1 MRFTIITPCLNR
13 EKFIAEAIESV
24 LAQQYDDVEH
34 WIIDGGSTDKT
45 LDIVRSYSHLR
56 LLSEPDRGVYDAFN
70 KGIDRATGD
79 ALIFLNS
86 DDLLT
91 PGTLALAQQ
100 IFQNAI
106 GTQIISGGCEIFR
119 RTDAGKEI
127 EMHRY
132 DDPRQNQLNFR
143 NVTLGYPN
151 INARIFRRTV
161 FDRLGRFDLAYAIA
175 SDRELLMRGAL
186 ANIPDA
192 PVANILYRYRWHEGS
207 LTMNAGNTTLS
218 KAQHEGLT
226 LIASL
231 LAKPAVSDE
240 QRSILQQWR
249 RECVSTDVMIQVM
262 NRNFSQAARIFWP
275 VFRQDILLPFS
286 LFRLGLLAI
295 GRRIRT
301 YYRLYRAEHG
311 A

>member
-24 LAQQYDDVEH
+24 VAQQYDDVEH

-56 LLSEPDRGVYDAFN
+56 VLSEPDRGVYDAFN

-127 EMHRY
+127 KMHCY
-132 DDPRQNQLNFR
+132 ADPRQNQLNFR

-151 INARIFRRTV
+151 INARIFRRSV
-161 FDRLGRFDLAYAIA
+161 FDKLGRFDLAYAIA

-207 LTMNAGNTTLS
+207 LTMNAGNATLA

-231 LAKPAVSDE
+231 LAKPAVTDE
-240 QRSILQQWR
+240 QRRILQEWR

-262 NRNFSQAARIFWP
+262 NRNFSRAARIFWP
-275 VFRQDILLPFS
+275 VFRQDGLLPLT

-301 YYRLYRAEHG
+301 YYRLVRAEHG

>member
-13 EKFIAEAIESV
+13 ERFIAEAIESV
-24 LAQQYDDVEH
+24 VAQQYDDIEH

-56 LLSEPDRGVYDAFN
+56 VLSEPDRGVYDAFN

-100 IFQNAI
+100 IFQSAI

-127 EMHRY
+127 KMHSY

-151 INARIFRRTV
+151 INARIFRRSV
-161 FDRLGRFDLAYAIA
+161 FDKLGRFDLGYTIA

-218 KAQHEGLT
+218 KAQHEGLK
-226 LIASL
+226 LVLSL
-231 LAKPAVSDE
+231 LEKPDLTDE

-262 NRNFSQAARIFWP
+262 NRNFSQAGKVFWL
-275 VFRQDILLPFS
+275 VCRRDRLLPFT

-301 YYRLYRAEHG
+301 YYRLFRAEHG

>member
-1 MRFTIITPCLNR
+1 
-13 EKFIAEAIESV
+13 V
-24 LAQQYDDVEH
+24 
-34 WIIDGGSTDKT
+34 
-45 LDIVRSYSHLR
+45 
-56 LLSEPDRGVYDAFN
+56 LSEPDRGVYDAFN

-127 EMHRY
+127 KMHCY

-151 INARIFRRTV
+151 INARIFRRSV
-161 FDRLGRFDLAYAIA
+161 FDKLGRFDLAYAIA

-207 LTMNAGNTTLS
+207 LTMNAGNATLS

-226 LIASL
+226 LTASL
-231 LAKPAVSDE
+231 LAKPAVTDE
-240 QRSILQQWR
+240 QRRILQQWR
-249 RECVSTDVMIQVM
+249 RECVSTDIMIQVM
-262 NRNFSQAARIFWP
+262 NRSFSQAARIFWP
-275 VFRQDILLPFS
+275 VFRQDGLLPLT

-301 YYRLYRAEHG
+301 YYRLVRAEHG